1 MTMPAVANVLLKLL
15 PAVLVV
21 TGLVAALVVQLGIA
35 VEVLIRRMEPRPA
48 MIKALRAVNATFTVG
63 AFLVVLVAAAGAI
76 YGARRILVKPANMTV
91 PDGYQPASQ
100 P

>member
-1 MTMPAVANVLLKLL
+1 MPMIAKLLPVLL

-35 VEVLIRRMEPRPA
+35 VEVLMRRMDPRPA
-48 MIKALRAVNATFTVG
+48 LIKALRVVNAAFTVG
-63 AFLVVLVAAAGAI
+63 AFVVVLVATAGAI
-76 YGARRILVKPANMTV
+76 YGARRILVKPSNMTV
-91 PDGYQPASQ
+91 PDGYQPAQ